1 MLFEMVLFSTY
12 LQTYLVERIKDNEE
26 QGFIEYLMHLKQ
38 KKQKEYKMNN
48 LGTISTLLFAEVN
61 RFNWSRFP
69 YSIVLKRSYFLM
81 RNSLVLI
88 LSWMFEMLPE
98 DYN

>member
-61 RFNWSRFP
+61 RFN
-69 YSIVLKRSYFLM
+69 RS
-81 RNSLVLI
+81 
-88 LSWMFEMLPE
+88 P
-98 DYN
+98 